1 MDRTTTLAASITL
14 TATMAFG
21 TMAFAALG
29 GSSVLSFESKA
40 GAVAPGT
47 AVEVAVTEPASV
59 GENAPLD
66 PAAGV
71 GTSATATPATGATT
85 ARTAQVTVRP
95 ADVAPTTATTVKA
108 ITTNAVTT
116 DASTTTV
123 KSTTTASTTTVKAT
137 TTAPTTTVAAP
148 VTTVKPQ
155 LYTVTGQAIP
165 SNFSVPLSW
174 RTKAIPAYPAG
185 CRAGQ
190 LEDSGVWNCQ

>member
-85 ARTAQVTVRP
+85 E
-95 ADVAPTTATTVKA
+95 KA

-123 KSTTTASTTTVKAT
+123 KSTTTAPTTTVKAT